1 MVDSGRAT
9 TCLWERDERD
19 VGERLPVDAS
29 EPYIRA
35 ALPGVCLVPRRH
47 RLNLASYHPRPPQ
60 LLLHPGVVALPPS
73 LLVVSPPSRTPLL
86 VVGDRLRAVDVGV
99 HRARN
104 VLGRRPTVAV
114 RDDHTLARPEG
125 SRRVGK
131 LFTRTPLRYGRRLGP
146 RPSWS
151 FQFHVSCSSE
161 CTTCTSSAVR
171 TQPAPSGLPCTGTT
185 GRGRPQRP
193 GMFSGYDADGS
204 LLGAQIQV
212 RQMIS
217 SHSLFVASPFAA
229 CIINPPMARAGRHT
243 LQNMLPRPRT
253 GQISVQRARC

>member
-35 ALPGVCLVPRRH
+35 ALPGVCLVHRRH

-60 LLLHPGVVALPPS
+60 LLLHPGVVALAPS
-73 LLVVSPPSRTPLL
+73 LLAISPPSRAPLL

-161 CTTCTSSAVR
+161 HTTCTSSVA
-171 TQPAPSGLPCTGTT
+171 APSPHLVGFHAQA
-185 GRGRPQRP
+185 RQ
-193 GMFSGYDADGS
+193 
-204 LLGAQIQV
+204 GAGG
-212 RQMIS
+212 
-217 SHSLFVASPFAA
+217 HNAPA
-229 CIINPPMARAGRHT
+229 CSRDTMPMARY
-243 LQNMLPRPRT
+243 
-253 GQISVQRARC
+253 

>member
-1 MVDSGRAT
+1 MLIWNWAEAPAARRATVTREAESDFMVDSGRAT

-131 LFTRTPLRYGRRLGP
+131 LFTRTPPHASSLRAS
-146 RPSWS
+146 SWS
-151 FQFHVSCSSE
+151 SSFLWGPATPLTLMAQLSQMAEFQSYNHFVDEIQSHLCAV
-161 CTTCTSSAVR
+161 TS
-171 TQPAPSGLPCTGTT
+171 
-185 GRGRPQRP
+185 
-193 GMFSGYDADGS
+193 
-204 LLGAQIQV
+204 
-212 RQMIS
+212 
-217 SHSLFVASPFAA
+217 
-229 CIINPPMARAGRHT
+229 
-243 LQNMLPRPRT
+243 
-253 GQISVQRARC
+253 